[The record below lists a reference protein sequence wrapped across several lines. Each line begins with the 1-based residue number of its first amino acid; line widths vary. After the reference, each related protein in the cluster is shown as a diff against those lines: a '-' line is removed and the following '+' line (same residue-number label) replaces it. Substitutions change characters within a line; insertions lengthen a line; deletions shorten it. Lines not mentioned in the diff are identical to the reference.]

1 MKADLLTNNTD
12 REVTVKEEVEK
23 EVGALKVET
32 IVKETPTDG
41 TEIAEVEN
49 TAEEETTVET
59 EEEIIVET
67 DKTREKT
74 SNIPMKMLILS
85 SKK

>member
-1 MKADLLTNNTD
+1 M
-12 REVTVKEEVEK
+12 
-23 EVGALKVET
+23 
-32 IVKETPTDG
+32 KETPTDG

-67 DKTREKT
+67 DITREKT
-74 SNIPMKMLILS
+74 TNIPMKMLILS